1 MPPLHVVFGLSC
13 VLFGIGMFGFLA
25 RRNIILMLIS
35 IEVMLNAV
43 NLSLAAFSWQHDDP
57 RGQVMALFVIAVAE
71 IGRALFGPYALPFE
85 IASLILLA
93 AIVGAIVL
101 AKKKAGES

>member
-1 MPPLHVVFGLSC
+1 MMVPVNMLLGLSA

-43 NLSLAAFSWQHDDP
+43 NLSLATFSRYFEDL
-57 RGQVMALFVIAVAE
+57 RGQILALFVIAVAAAE
-71 IGRALFGPYALPFE
+71 VGVGLGLVIALNRHKP
-85 IASLILLA
+85 
-93 AIVGAIVL
+93 GAGVADL
-101 AKKKAGES
+101 TKLKW